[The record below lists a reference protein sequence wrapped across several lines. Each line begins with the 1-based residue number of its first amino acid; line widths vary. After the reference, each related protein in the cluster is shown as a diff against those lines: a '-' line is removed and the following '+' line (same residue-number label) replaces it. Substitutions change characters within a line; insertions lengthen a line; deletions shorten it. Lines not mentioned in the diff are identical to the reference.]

1 MNGLKVR
8 LYLHCTQHFLIRIIL
23 ITFDHGINWCPLLHI
38 KVNISKT
45 ASIGCHS
52 KIRVDIFIM
61 LKIVDG
67 PPPPASTEAG
77 LVSSE
82 LLANNWHGMEAE
94 VTTESQLP
102 TALHNL

>member
-1 MNGLKVR
+1 M
-8 LYLHCTQHFLIRIIL
+8 
-23 ITFDHGINWCPLLHI
+23 
-38 KVNISKT
+38 SKT

-52 KIRVDIFIM
+52 KIRVDIIIM